1 MFNLKYRINNLKL
14 FKFFVL
20 LFKKFFKLGGYM
32 KFLKL
37 LLVAFFGTGLLIN
50 TALAGGKL
58 VIASNASDQAP
69 RAAFEEIVA
78 KFQAANPDI
87 DVQMNTTEHEAFKT
101 AIRTILSAD
110 KGPDVATWFAGNRMA
125 GFVADGLFGDISDVW
140 AQEGLASSMAST
152 MASVTFDGK
161 QYALPY
167 SYYQWGVYYRK
178 DIYDANGISIPKT
191 YDEFLNNCKKL
202 KAKGIAS
209 VAIGTKFLWTAAGW
223 FDYLNLRTNGLD
235 YHIDLMLGKTKYT
248 DEGVVNTFKNW
259 ARAVEAG
266 CFMDDHQNY
275 SWQEAQAPLI
285 NGEAASYLIGNF
297 IVPNLPEDTQSQ
309 LDFYQFP
316 PINPNLEL
324 GEDAPTEIIFM
335 PANAQNVENGK
346 KFMAFFAQPENLTF
360 MNDVLKQLSPHSG
373 SPAPTDR
380 FLKAGAEMLSKSKTA
395 QFFDRDTTPEMA
407 KAAMQLMVDFMLEPE
422 SMMDILEEIEE
433 ERSRIFGG

>member
-1 MFNLKYRINNLKL
+1 
-14 FKFFVL
+14 
-20 LFKKFFKLGGYM
+20 M

-37 LLVAFFGTGLLIN
+37 LTLSFFALGMIINSAF
-50 TALAGGKL
+50 AGGKL
-58 VIASNASDQAP
+58 VIASNASDAAP
-69 RAAFEEIVA
+69 RKAMEDIVA

-87 DVQMNTTEHEAFKT
+87 EVVLNTTEHEAFKT
-101 AIRTILSAD
+101 AIRTILAAD

-125 GFVADGLFGDISDVW
+125 GFVSDGLFADVSDVW
-140 AQEGLASSMAST
+140 ASEGWDSSMSST
-152 MASVTFDGK
+152 MPSVTFNGK
-161 QYALPY
+161 QYAVPY

-178 DIYDANGISIPKT
+178 DVYDANGISVPKT
-191 YDEFLNNCKKL
+191 YDEFLDNCKKL

-209 VAIGTKFLWTAAGW
+209 VAIGTKYLWTAAGW
-223 FDYLNLRTNGLD
+223 FDYINMRTNGLD

-248 DEGVVNTFKNW
+248 DQGVVNTFKNW
-259 ARAVEAG
+259 AKAIDAG

-297 IVPNLPEDTQSQ
+297 IVNNLPEETQAQ

-316 PINPNLEL
+316 PIDPSLEL

-346 KFMAFFAQPENLTF
+346 KFMAFFAQPENLTA
-360 MNDVLKQLSPHSG
+360 MNNVLGQLSTHSG
-373 SPAPTDR
+373 SAAPSDR
-380 FLKAGAEMLSKSKTA
+380 FQKAGSEMLSKSKTA

-422 SMMDILEEIEE
+422 SLMEILEEIEE

>member
-1 MFNLKYRINNLKL
+1 
-14 FKFFVL
+14 
-20 LFKKFFKLGGYM
+20 M
-32 KFLKL
+32 KFIKL
-37 LLVAFFGTGLLIN
+37 LLVVFFGTGLLTN

-101 AIRTILSAD
+101 AIRTILAAD

-152 MASVTFDGK
+152 MPSVTFDGK

-178 DIYDANGISIPKT
+178 DIYDANGISVPKT
-191 YDEFLNNCKKL
+191 YDEFLDNCKKL
-202 KAKGIAS
+202 KANGIAS
-209 VAIGTKFLWTAAGW
+209 VAIGTKYLWTAAGW
-223 FDYLNLRTNGLD
+223 FDYINLRTNGLD

-259 ARAVEAG
+259 ARAVDAG

-297 IVPNLPEDTQSQ
+297 IVPNLPEETQSQ

-316 PINPNLEL
+316 PIDPNLEL

-360 MNDVLKQLSPHSG
+360 MNDVLKQLSPHSD

-380 FLKAGAEMLSKSKTA
+380 FLKAGSEMLSKSKTA

-407 KAAMQLMVDFMLEPE
+407 KAAMQLMVDFMLDTE

>member
-1 MFNLKYRINNLKL
+1 MKL
-14 FKFFVL
+14 IKILMVAIFSFG
-20 LFKKFFKLGGYM
+20 LF
-32 KFLKL
+32 
-37 LLVAFFGTGLLIN
+37 IN
-50 TALAGGKL
+50 TAIAGGKL

-140 AQEGLASSMAST
+140 SQEGLTNTMAST
-152 MASVTFDGK
+152 MPSVTFDGK

-178 DIYDANGISIPKT
+178 DIYDANGISVPKT
-191 YDEFLNNCKKL
+191 YDEFLDNCKKL
-202 KAKGIAS
+202 RSKGIAS
-209 VAIGTKFLWTAAGW
+209 VAIGTKYLWTAAGW

-259 ARAVEAG
+259 TKAIEAG

-297 IVPNLPEDTQSQ
+297 IVPNLPEDTQSK

-316 PINPNLEL
+316 PIDPNLEL

-335 PANAQNVENGK
+335 PSNAQNVENGK
-346 KFMAFFAQPENLTF
+346 KFMAFFSQPENLTY
-360 MNDVLKQLSPHSG
+360 MNNVLKQLSPHSG

-380 FLKAGAEMLSKSKTA
+380 FLKAGSEMLSKSKTA

-407 KAAMQLMVDFMLEPE
+407 KAAMQLMVEFMLDPE

>member
-1 MFNLKYRINNLKL
+1 MKLIRIL
-14 FKFFVL
+14 V
-20 LFKKFFKLGGYM
+20 
-32 KFLKL
+32 
-37 LLVAFFGTGLLIN
+37 VAFFTTGMLLN
-50 TALAGGKL
+50 TTYAGGKL

-69 RAAFEEIVA
+69 RAAFEKIVA

-101 AIRTILSAD
+101 AIRTILAAD

-140 AQEGLASSMAST
+140 AQEGLANTMAST
-152 MASVTFDGK
+152 MPSITFGGK

-191 YDEFLNNCKKL
+191 YDEFLDNCKKL
-202 KAKGIAS
+202 SANGIAS
-209 VAIGTKFLWTAAGW
+209 VAIGTKYLWTAAGW

-266 CFMDDHQNY
+266 CFMDNHQNY

-297 IVPNLPEDTQSQ
+297 IVPNLPEDTQAQ

-316 PINPNLEL
+316 PIDPSLEL

-335 PANAQNVENGK
+335 PSNAQNVENGK
-346 KFMAFFAQPENLTF
+346 KFMAFFSQPENLTY

-380 FLKAGAEMLSKSKTA
+380 FLKAGSEMLSKSKTA

-407 KAAMQLMVDFMLEPE
+407 KAAMQLMVEFMLDTD
-422 SMMDILEEIEE
+422 SMMDILEEMEE

>member
-1 MFNLKYRINNLKL
+1 
-14 FKFFVL
+14 
-20 LFKKFFKLGGYM
+20 M

-37 LLVAFFGTGLLIN
+37 LLVVFFGTGLLTN

-101 AIRTILSAD
+101 AIRTILAAD

-125 GFVADGLFGDISDVW
+125 GFVADGLFADISDVW
-140 AQEGLASSMAST
+140 SQEGLASSMAST
-152 MASVTFDGK
+152 MPSVTFGGK

-178 DIYDANGISIPKT
+178 DIYDANGISVPKT
-191 YDEFLNNCKKL
+191 YDEFLDNCKKL

-209 VAIGTKFLWTAAGW
+209 VAIGTKYLWTAAGW

-259 ARAVEAG
+259 ARAVDAG

-297 IVPNLPEDTQSQ
+297 IVPNLPEDTQNQ

-316 PINPNLEL
+316 PIDPNLEL

-360 MNDVLKQLSPHSG
+360 MNDVLKQLSPHSA

-380 FLKAGAEMLSKSKTA
+380 FLKAGSEMLSKSKTA

-407 KAAMQLMVDFMLEPE
+407 KAAMQLMVDFMLDTE

>member
-1 MFNLKYRINNLKL
+1 
-14 FKFFVL
+14 
-20 LFKKFFKLGGYM
+20 M

-37 LLVAFFGTGLLIN
+37 LLVVFFGTGLLTN

-101 AIRTILSAD
+101 AIRTILAAD

-152 MASVTFDGK
+152 MPSVTFDGK

-178 DIYDANGISIPKT
+178 DIYDANGISVPKT
-191 YDEFLNNCKKL
+191 YDEFLDNCKKL
-202 KAKGIAS
+202 KANGIAS
-209 VAIGTKFLWTAAGW
+209 VAIGTKYLWTAAGW

-259 ARAVEAG
+259 ARAVDAG

-297 IVPNLPEDTQSQ
+297 IVPNLPEETQSQ

-316 PINPNLEL
+316 PIDPNLEL

-407 KAAMQLMVDFMLEPE
+407 KAAMQLMVDFMLDTE

>member
-1 MFNLKYRINNLKL
+1 MKL
-14 FKFFVL
+14 IKILV
-20 LFKKFFKLGGYM
+20 
-32 KFLKL
+32 
-37 LLVAFFGTGLLIN
+37 VAFFTTGMLLN
-50 TALAGGKL
+50 NAYAAGKL
-58 VIASNASDQAP
+58 IIASNASDQAP

-101 AIRTILSAD
+101 AIRTILAAD

-140 AQEGLASSMAST
+140 AQEGLANTMAST
-152 MASVTFDGK
+152 MPSVTFGGK

-178 DIYDANGISIPKT
+178 DIYDANGISVPKT
-191 YDEFLNNCKKL
+191 YDEFLDNCKKL
-202 KAKGIAS
+202 SAKGIAS
-209 VAIGTKFLWTAAGW
+209 VAIGTKYLWTAAGW

-259 ARAVEAG
+259 TKAVDAG

-297 IVPNLPEDTQSQ
+297 IVPNLPEDTQAQ

-316 PINPNLEL
+316 PIDPSLEL

-335 PANAQNVENGK
+335 PSNAQNVENGK
-346 KFMAFFAQPENLTF
+346 KFMAFFSQPENLTY

-380 FLKAGAEMLSKSKTA
+380 FLKAGSEMLSKSKTA

-407 KAAMQLMVDFMLEPE
+407 KSAMQLMVEFMLDTD
-422 SMMDILEEIEE
+422 SMMDILEEMEE

>member
-1 MFNLKYRINNLKL
+1 MVAIFSFGLIINS
-14 FKFFVL
+14 
-20 LFKKFFKLGGYM
+20 
-32 KFLKL
+32 
-37 LLVAFFGTGLLIN
+37 AI
-50 TALAGGKL
+50 AGGKL
-58 VIASNASDQAP
+58 VIASNASDAAP
-69 RAAFEEIVA
+69 RKAFEDIVA

-87 DVQMNTTEHEAFKT
+87 EVQLNTTEHEAFKT
-101 AIRTILSAD
+101 AVRTILAAD

-125 GFVADGLFGDISDVW
+125 GFVADGLFLDISDVW
-140 AQEGLASSMAST
+140 SQEGWANTMSST
-152 MASVTFDGK
+152 MPSVTFGGK
-161 QYALPY
+161 QYAVPY

-178 DIYDANGISIPKT
+178 DVYEANGISIPKT
-191 YDEFLNNCKKL
+191 YDEFLDNCKKL
-202 KAKGIAS
+202 SAKGVAS
-209 VAIGTKFLWTAAGW
+209 VAIGTKYLWTAAGW
-223 FDYLNLRTNGLD
+223 FDYINLRTNGLD

-259 ARAVEAG
+259 AKAIEAG

-297 IVPNLPEDTQSQ
+297 IVNNLPEETQKQ

-316 PINPNLEL
+316 PIDPNLEL

-335 PANAQNVENGK
+335 PSNAQNVENGK
-346 KFMAFFAQPENLTF
+346 KFLAFYAQPENLTA
-360 MNDVLKQLSPHSG
+360 MNNVLGQLSTHSG
-373 SPAPTDR
+373 SAAPSDR
-380 FLKAGAEMLSKSKTA
+380 FQKAGAEMLSKSKTA

-422 SMMDILEEIEE
+422 NMMEILEEIEE

>member
-1 MFNLKYRINNLKL
+1 
-14 FKFFVL
+14 
-20 LFKKFFKLGGYM
+20 M

-37 LLVAFFGTGLLIN
+37 LLVVFFGTGLLTN

-101 AIRTILSAD
+101 AIRTILAAD

-152 MASVTFDGK
+152 MPSVTFDGK

-178 DIYDANGISIPKT
+178 DIYDANDISVPKT
-191 YDEFLNNCKKL
+191 YDEFLDNCKKL
-202 KAKGIAS
+202 KANGIAS
-209 VAIGTKFLWTAAGW
+209 VAIGTKYLWTAAGW

-259 ARAVEAG
+259 TRAVDAG

-297 IVPNLPEDTQSQ
+297 IVPNLPEETQSQ

-316 PINPNLEL
+316 PIDPNLEL

-380 FLKAGAEMLSKSKTA
+380 FLKAGSEMLSKSKTA

-407 KAAMQLMVDFMLEPE
+407 KAAMQLMVDFMLDTE

>member
-1 MFNLKYRINNLKL
+1 MKLVKIISLFAITFGLIINS
-14 FKFFVL
+14 
-20 LFKKFFKLGGYM
+20 
-32 KFLKL
+32 
-37 LLVAFFGTGLLIN
+37 AF
-50 TALAGGKL
+50 AGGKL
-58 VIASNASDQAP
+58 VIASNASDSAP
-69 RAAFEEIVA
+69 RAAFEAIVE
-78 KFQAANPDI
+78 KFKVANPDI

-110 KGPDVATWFAGNRMA
+110 TGPDVATWFAGNRMA
-125 GFVADGLFGDISDVW
+125 GFVENGLFGDISDVW
-140 AQEGLASSMAST
+140 AKEGLAST
-152 MASVTFDGK
+152 MASTMPSVTFGGK

-178 DIYDANGISIPKT
+178 DVYDANGISVPKT
-191 YDEFLNNCKKL
+191 YDEFLDNCKKL
-202 KAKGIAS
+202 KAKGISS
-209 VAIGTKFLWTAAGW
+209 VAIGTKYLWTAAGW

-235 YHIDLMLGKTKYT
+235 YHINLMLGKTKYT

-259 ARAVEAG
+259 AKAIDAG

-297 IVPNLPEDTQSQ
+297 IVPNLPEETQGQ

-316 PINPNLEL
+316 PIDPSLEL

-335 PANAQNVENGK
+335 PSNAQNVENGK
-346 KFMAFFAQPENLTF
+346 KFIAFFSQPENLTS

-380 FLKAGAEMLSKSKTA
+380 FLKAGADMLSKSKTA

-407 KAAMQLMVDFMLEPE
+407 KAAMQLMVEFMLDPD

>member
-1 MFNLKYRINNLKL
+1 MKL
-14 FKFFVL
+14 IKILV
-20 LFKKFFKLGGYM
+20 
-32 KFLKL
+32 
-37 LLVAFFGTGLLIN
+37 VAFFTTGMLLN
-50 TALAGGKL
+50 NAYAGGKL
-58 VIASNASDQAP
+58 IIASNASDQAP

-101 AIRTILSAD
+101 AIRTILAAD

-140 AQEGLASSMAST
+140 AQEGLANTMAST
-152 MASVTFDGK
+152 MPSVTFGGK

-178 DIYDANGISIPKT
+178 DIYDANGISVPKT
-191 YDEFLNNCKKL
+191 YDEFLDNCKKL
-202 KAKGIAS
+202 SAKGIAS
-209 VAIGTKFLWTAAGW
+209 VAIGTKYLWTAAGW

-259 ARAVEAG
+259 TRAVDAG

-297 IVPNLPEDTQSQ
+297 IVPNLPEDTQAQ

-316 PINPNLEL
+316 PIDPSLEL

-335 PANAQNVENGK
+335 PSNAQNVENGK
-346 KFMAFFAQPENLTF
+346 KFIAFFSKPENLTY

-380 FLKAGAEMLSKSKTA
+380 FLKAGSEMLSKSKTA

-407 KAAMQLMVDFMLEPE
+407 SVAMQLMVEFMLDTD
-422 SMMDILEEIEE
+422 SMMDILEEMEE

>member
-1 MFNLKYRINNLKL
+1 
-14 FKFFVL
+14 
-20 LFKKFFKLGGYM
+20 M

-125 GFVADGLFGDISDVW
+125 GFVEDGLFGDISDVW

>member
-1 MFNLKYRINNLKL
+1 
-14 FKFFVL
+14 
-20 LFKKFFKLGGYM
+20 M
-32 KFLKL
+32 KIIKL
-37 LLVAFFGTGLLIN
+37 LILSFFAFGMIIN
-50 TALAGGKL
+50 SAFAGGKL
-58 VIASNASDQAP
+58 VIASNASDAAP
-69 RAAFEEIVA
+69 RQAMEDIVA

-87 DVQMNTTEHEAFKT
+87 EVVLNTTEHEAFKT
-101 AIRTILSAD
+101 AIRTILAAD

-125 GFVADGLFGDISDVW
+125 GFVADGLFADVSDVW
-140 AQEGLASSMAST
+140 ASEGWGNSMSST
-152 MASVTFDGK
+152 MPSVTFNGK
-161 QYALPY
+161 QYAVPF

-191 YDEFLNNCKKL
+191 YDEFLDNCKKL
-202 KAKGIAS
+202 KANGIAS
-209 VAIGTKFLWTAAGW
+209 VAIGTKYLWTAAGW
-223 FDYLNLRTNGLD
+223 FDYINLRTNGLD

-259 ARAVEAG
+259 ARAIDAG

-275 SWQEAQAPLI
+275 SWQEAQPPLI

-297 IVPNLPEDTQSQ
+297 IVNNLPEETQAQ

-316 PINPNLEL
+316 PIDPSLEL

-346 KFMAFFAQPENLTF
+346 KFMAFFAQPENLTA
-360 MNDVLKQLSPHSG
+360 MNNVLGQLSTHSG
-373 SPAPTDR
+373 SAAPSDR
-380 FLKAGAEMLSKSKTA
+380 FQKAGSEMLSKSKTA

-422 SMMDILEEIEE
+422 SLMEILEEIEE

>member
-1 MFNLKYRINNLKL
+1 
-14 FKFFVL
+14 
-20 LFKKFFKLGGYM
+20 M
-32 KFLKL
+32 KIIKL
-37 LLVAFFGTGLLIN
+37 LILSFFALGMIINSAF
-50 TALAGGKL
+50 AGGKL
-58 VIASNASDQAP
+58 VIASNASDAAP
-69 RAAFEEIVA
+69 RQAMEDIVA

-87 DVQMNTTEHEAFKT
+87 EVVLNTTEHEAFKT
-101 AIRTILSAD
+101 AIRTILAAD

-125 GFVADGLFGDISDVW
+125 GFVADGLFADVSDVW
-140 AQEGLASSMAST
+140 ASEGWGNSMSST
-152 MASVTFDGK
+152 MPSVTFNGK
-161 QYALPY
+161 QYAVPF

-191 YDEFLNNCKKL
+191 YDEFLDNCKKL
-202 KAKGIAS
+202 KANGIAS
-209 VAIGTKFLWTAAGW
+209 VAIGTKYLWTAAGW
-223 FDYLNLRTNGLD
+223 FDYINLRTNGLD

-259 ARAVEAG
+259 ARAVDAG

-297 IVPNLPEDTQSQ
+297 IVPNLPEETQSQ

-316 PINPNLEL
+316 PIDPNLEL

-380 FLKAGAEMLSKSKTA
+380 FLKAGSEMLSKSKTA

-407 KAAMQLMVDFMLEPE
+407 KAAMQLMVDFMLDPE

>member
-1 MFNLKYRINNLKL
+1 MKL
-14 FKFFVL
+14 VKIIS
-20 LFKKFFKLGGYM
+20 
-32 KFLKL
+32 
-37 LLVAFFGTGLLIN
+37 LVAVTFGLIIN
-50 TALAGGKL
+50 SAFAGGKL
-58 VIASNASDQAP
+58 VIASNASDSAP
-69 RAAFEEIVA
+69 RAAFEAIVE
-78 KFQAANPDI
+78 KFKAANPDI
-87 DVQMNTTEHEAFKT
+87 DVEMNTTEHEAFKT

-110 KGPDVATWFAGNRMA
+110 TGPDVATWFAGNRMA
-125 GFVADGLFGDISDVW
+125 GFVENGLFGDISDVW
-140 AQEGLASSMAST
+140 AKEGLAST
-152 MASVTFDGK
+152 MASTMPSVTFGGK

-178 DIYDANGISIPKT
+178 DVYDANGISVPKT
-191 YDEFLNNCKKL
+191 YDEFLDNCKKL
-202 KAKGIAS
+202 KAKGVSS

-235 YHIDLMLGKTKYT
+235 YHINLMLGKTKYT

-259 ARAVEAG
+259 AKAIDAG

-297 IVPNLPEDTQSQ
+297 IVPNLPEETQGQ

-316 PINPNLEL
+316 PIDPSLEL

-335 PANAQNVENGK
+335 PSNAQNVENGK
-346 KFMAFFAQPENLTF
+346 KFIAFFSQPENLTS

-380 FLKAGAEMLSKSKTA
+380 FLKAGADMLSKSKTA

-407 KAAMQLMVDFMLEPE
+407 KAAMQLMVEFMLDPD

>member
-1 MFNLKYRINNLKL
+1 
-14 FKFFVL
+14 
-20 LFKKFFKLGGYM
+20 M
-32 KFLKL
+32 KIIKL
-37 LLVAFFGTGLLIN
+37 LILSFFALGMIINSAF
-50 TALAGGKL
+50 AGGKL
-58 VIASNASDQAP
+58 VIASNASDAAP
-69 RAAFEEIVA
+69 RQAMEDIVA

-87 DVQMNTTEHEAFKT
+87 EVVLNTTEHEAFKT
-101 AIRTILSAD
+101 AIRTILAAD

-125 GFVADGLFGDISDVW
+125 GFVSDGLFADVSDVW
-140 AQEGLASSMAST
+140 ASEGWGNSMSST
-152 MASVTFDGK
+152 MPSVTFNGK
-161 QYALPY
+161 QYAVPF

-191 YDEFLNNCKKL
+191 YDEFLDNCKKL
-202 KAKGIAS
+202 KANGIAS
-209 VAIGTKFLWTAAGW
+209 VAIGTKYLWTAAGW
-223 FDYLNLRTNGLD
+223 FDYINLRTNGLD

-259 ARAVEAG
+259 ARAIDAG

-297 IVPNLPEDTQSQ
+297 IVANLPEETQGQ

-316 PINPNLEL
+316 PIDPNMEL

-346 KFMAFFAQPENLTF
+346 KFMAFFAQPENLTA
-360 MNDVLKQLSPHSG
+360 MNNVLGQLSPHSG
-373 SPAPTDR
+373 SAAPSDR
-380 FLKAGAEMLSKSKTA
+380 FQKAGAEMLSKSKTA

-422 SMMDILEEIEE
+422 SMMEILEEIEE

>member
-1 MFNLKYRINNLKL
+1 
-14 FKFFVL
+14 
-20 LFKKFFKLGGYM
+20 M
-32 KFLKL
+32 KIIKILA
-37 LLVAFFGTGLLIN
+37 VAFFTTGMLLN
-50 TALAGGKL
+50 NAYAGGKL

-101 AIRTILSAD
+101 AIRTILAAD

-140 AQEGLASSMAST
+140 AQEGLANTMAST
-152 MASVTFDGK
+152 MPSVTFGGK

-191 YDEFLNNCKKL
+191 YDEFLDNCKKL
-202 KAKGIAS
+202 SANGIAS
-209 VAIGTKFLWTAAGW
+209 VAIGTKYLWTAAGW

-248 DEGVVNTFKNW
+248 DKGVVNTFKNW
-259 ARAVEAG
+259 TKAVEAG

-297 IVPNLPEDTQSQ
+297 IVPNLPEDTQAQ

-316 PINPNLEL
+316 PIDPSLEL

-335 PANAQNVENGK
+335 PSNAQNVENGK
-346 KFMAFFAQPENLTF
+346 KFMAFFSQPENLTY

-380 FLKAGAEMLSKSKTA
+380 FLKAGSEMLSKSKTA

-407 KAAMQLMVDFMLEPE
+407 KAAMQLMVEFMLDTD
-422 SMMDILEEIEE
+422 SMMDILEEMEE

>member
-1 MFNLKYRINNLKL
+1 
-14 FKFFVL
+14 
-20 LFKKFFKLGGYM
+20 M
-32 KFLKL
+32 KIVKL
-37 LLVAFFGTGLLIN
+37 LTLSFFALGMIINSAF
-50 TALAGGKL
+50 AGGKL
-58 VIASNASDQAP
+58 VIASNASDAAP
-69 RAAFEEIVA
+69 RKAMEDIVA

-87 DVQMNTTEHEAFKT
+87 EVVLNTTEHEAFKT
-101 AIRTILSAD
+101 AIRTILAAD

-125 GFVADGLFGDISDVW
+125 GFVADGLFADVSDVW
-140 AQEGLASSMAST
+140 ASEGWDSSMSST
-152 MASVTFDGK
+152 MPSVTFNGK
-161 QYALPY
+161 QYAVPY

-191 YDEFLNNCKKL
+191 YDEFLDNCKKL
-202 KAKGIAS
+202 KANGIAS
-209 VAIGTKFLWTAAGW
+209 VAIGTKYLWTAAGW
-223 FDYLNLRTNGLD
+223 FDYINLRTNGLD

-259 ARAVEAG
+259 ARAIDAG

-297 IVPNLPEDTQSQ
+297 IVANLPEETQGQ

-316 PINPNLEL
+316 PIDPSLEL

-346 KFMAFFAQPENLTF
+346 KFMAFYAQPENLTA
-360 MNDVLKQLSPHSG
+360 MNNVLGQLSTHSG
-373 SPAPTDR
+373 SAAPSDR
-380 FLKAGAEMLSKSKTA
+380 FQRAGAEMLSKSKTA

-422 SMMDILEEIEE
+422 NMMEILEEIEE

>member
-1 MFNLKYRINNLKL
+1 
-14 FKFFVL
+14 
-20 LFKKFFKLGGYM
+20 M

-37 LLVAFFGTGLLIN
+37 LLVVFFGTGLLTN

-101 AIRTILSAD
+101 AIRTILAAD

-152 MASVTFDGK
+152 MPSVTFDGK

-178 DIYDANGISIPKT
+178 DIYDANGISVPKT
-191 YDEFLNNCKKL
+191 YDEFLDNCKKL
-202 KAKGIAS
+202 KANGIAS
-209 VAIGTKFLWTAAGW
+209 VAIGTKYLWTAAGW

-259 ARAVEAG
+259 TRAVDAG

-297 IVPNLPEDTQSQ
+297 IVPNLPEETQNQ

-316 PINPNLEL
+316 PIDPNLEL

-380 FLKAGAEMLSKSKTA
+380 FLKAGSEMLSKSKTA

-407 KAAMQLMVDFMLEPE
+407 KAAMQLMVDFMLDTE

>member
-1 MFNLKYRINNLKL
+1 
-14 FKFFVL
+14 
-20 LFKKFFKLGGYM
+20 M

-37 LLVAFFGTGLLIN
+37 LLVVFFGTGLLTN

-101 AIRTILSAD
+101 AIRTILAAD

-152 MASVTFDGK
+152 MPSVTFDGK

-178 DIYDANGISIPKT
+178 DIYDANGISVPKT
-191 YDEFLNNCKKL
+191 YDEFLDNCKKL
-202 KAKGIAS
+202 KANGIAS
-209 VAIGTKFLWTAAGW
+209 VAIGTKYLWTAAGW

-259 ARAVEAG
+259 ARAVDAG

-297 IVPNLPEDTQSQ
+297 IVPNLPEETQSQ

-316 PINPNLEL
+316 PIDPSLEL

-407 KAAMQLMVDFMLEPE
+407 KAAMQLMVDFMLDTE

>member
-1 MFNLKYRINNLKL
+1 MKLIRIL
-14 FKFFVL
+14 V
-20 LFKKFFKLGGYM
+20 
-32 KFLKL
+32 
-37 LLVAFFGTGLLIN
+37 VAFFTTGMLLN
-50 TALAGGKL
+50 TTYAGGKL

-69 RAAFEEIVA
+69 RAAFEKIVA

-101 AIRTILSAD
+101 AIRTILAAD

-140 AQEGLASSMAST
+140 AQEGLANTMAST
-152 MASVTFDGK
+152 MPSITFGGK

-191 YDEFLNNCKKL
+191 YDEFLDNCKKL
-202 KAKGIAS
+202 SANGIAS
-209 VAIGTKFLWTAAGW
+209 VAIGTKYLWTAAGW

-266 CFMDDHQNY
+266 CFMDNHQNY

-297 IVPNLPEDTQSQ
+297 IVPNLPEDTQAQ

-316 PINPNLEL
+316 PIDPSLEL

-335 PANAQNVENGK
+335 PSNAQNVENGK
-346 KFMAFFAQPENLTF
+346 KFMAFFSQPENLTY

-380 FLKAGAEMLSKSKTA
+380 FLKAGSEMLSKSKTA

-407 KAAMQLMVDFMLEPE
+407 KTAMQLMVEFMLDTD